1 MSDYSINPV
10 TNVKSEVAAS
20 SAPLPQ
26 EQTVVATAGA
36 RQGLLKPQEN
46 QAKPAVDESADK
58 AVLPISSMADVSL
71 RFRVD
76 EKTKNITVYIVDRE
90 SKRIL
95 RSIPPE
101 ELNKLQAGDLLQLFA

>member
-10 TNVKSEVAAS
+10 TNVKSEVVVN
-20 SAPLPQ
+20 PTQQTQ
-26 EQTVVATAGA
+26 EQTTVVAAGA
-36 RQGLLKPQEN
+36 RQGLRKPQEN
-46 QAKPAVDESADK
+46 QSKPPPVEVADK

-90 SKRIL
+90 SKRVL